1 LLPLLT
7 QVIDK
12 TLIRHLDNDT
22 LIDVLV
28 SLNEISNGTQQ
39 QIDDLIALKVHFK
52 TIDIC
57 FKYNMNDSIGKFS
70 LRILGNLITGENY
83 STEVMNKC
91 FFEENEKN

>member
-1 LLPLLT
+1 
-7 QVIDK
+7 VIDK

>member
-1 LLPLLT
+1 MLPLLT